1 MKKVIASIII
11 AVFLATAL
19 CGCGNYGDAR
29 DNGTYSSVETPVATA
44 TITPDMSMDEDD
56 GIVTDRDGIIEND
69 DTAGGTSG
77 TSGTSGSTGNAGGT
91 GSTGGSGS
99 TGSSSSAGS
108 AGGNGGSG
116 SASSGT
122 SGSGNGGSA
131 KSSPS
136 VSSGNGN
143 S

>member
-69 DTAGGTSG
+69 DTVGGTSG
-77 TSGTSGSTGNAGGT
+77 NAGGSTGNSGTSGSAGNAGGT
-91 GSTGGSGS
+91 GSAGASGS
-99 TGSSSSAGS
+99 TGSAG
-108 AGGNGGSG
+108 
-116 SASSGT
+116 SGT
-122 SGSGNGGSA
+122 SGNGNGGSA

>member
-1 MKKVIASIII
+1 MKKIIASVII
-11 AVFLATAL
+11 AVFLSAAL

-29 DNGTYSSVETPVATA
+29 DNGTYSSVETPRATA
-44 TITPDMSMDEDD
+44 TITPDMSMDEED

-69 DTAGGTSG
+69 DTAGGASGTAGGSTGNSGSSG
-77 TSGTSGSTGNAGGT
+77 TSGTSGSAGNAGGT
-91 GSTGGSGS
+91 GSTGGSTS
-99 TGSSSSAGS
+99 SGSSAAG
-108 AGGNGGSG
+108 
-116 SASSGT
+116 SGT
-122 SGSGNGGSA
+122 SGSGNGGST